1 MQVLS
6 VVGFYPRVPALWTRA
21 LPSITSF
28 DTNVLT
34 IGAEEYDERRAGQL
48 CLEICTLPLA
58 STPGGGL
65 GGHAANMG
73 LRIGGVYLPYRLR
86 INPERQQDR
95 AYDHHAFHEDAEPG
109 DGGLQ
114 FPPIR

>member
-21 LPSITSF
+21 LPSITAF

-48 CLEICTLPLA
+48 CLEIYTLPLA
-58 STPGGGL
+58 STLGGGL
-65 GGHAANMG
+65 GGHAANM
-73 LRIGGVYLPYRLR
+73 
-86 INPERQQDR
+86 
-95 AYDHHAFHEDAEPG
+95 
-109 DGGLQ
+109 
-114 FPPIR
+114 

>member
-34 IGAEEYDERRAGQL
+34 VIRHAEDGQKVT
-48 CLEICTLPLA
+48 E
-58 STPGGGL
+58 
-65 GGHAANMG
+65 N
-73 LRIGGVYLPYRLR
+73 
-86 INPERQQDR
+86 
-95 AYDHHAFHEDAEPG
+95 
-109 DGGLQ
+109 
-114 FPPIR
+114 